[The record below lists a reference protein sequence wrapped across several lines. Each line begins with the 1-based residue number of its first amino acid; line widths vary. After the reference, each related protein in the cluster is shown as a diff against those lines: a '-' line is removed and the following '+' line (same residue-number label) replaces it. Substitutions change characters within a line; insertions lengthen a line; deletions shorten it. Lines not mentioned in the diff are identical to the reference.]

1 MACFVLLC
9 TVSPEAEAC
18 TPGRQVPSM
27 HYHAPTNSL
36 MSTTCVPAAPHF
48 DDCSAPD
55 LVAFGVSYWR
65 RGGLQVGNAVC
76 GASD

>member
-1 MACFVLLC
+1 M
-9 TVSPEAEAC
+9 
-18 TPGRQVPSM
+18 PSM